1 MQPRV
6 LLHQARRLVTPRGCQ
21 VLRLGAAGATDTPG
35 LAAVYAGTGQ
45 NLEFLR
51 RLFAPGGPSNTLAT
65 LPSPIGL
72 GASARR
78 VLLDSDELLL
88 GDLPPAW
95 AAACGLPQDIAVPA
109 WLRQQVSLPA
119 TGHLL
124 PRHLRR
130 EVERLRRR
138 FDFRVEFDNDPR
150 RHAEFYDRHYR
161 PHVAARFGPEAILV
175 PRDYFLQRSASQ
187 MLACLYLDGQW
198 VSGQLLAREG
208 EVLRFGWYGSRH
220 ESLPVGSSEVLDAA
234 CFDFGRGHGV
244 QRVVLGSTRPSR
256 ADGSYRYKAKFGA
269 VPVATRLPETVLTVQ
284 VRRWSP
290 AVVTAL
296 RSAALV
302 GLRHGRPITWEVVD
316 AASGNVRVDA
326 QPLAIAARLAP

>member
-1 MQPRV
+1 MQAHV
-6 LLHQARRLVTPRGCQ
+6 LLHQARRLVTPLGCQ
-21 VLRLGAAGATDTPG
+21 VLRLGPADAPPAVM
-35 LAAVYAGTGQ
+35 AVYAGTGQ

-51 RLFAPGGPSNTLAT
+51 RLFAPRGPAAKLAEVA
-65 LPSPIGL
+65 SPVGL
-72 GASARR
+72 AGAARR
-78 VLLDSDELLL
+78 VLNDSDDLLL

-95 AAACGLPQDIAVPA
+95 AAVCGLPQDVAVPA
-109 WLRQQVSLPA
+109 WLRQQLTLPA

-138 FDFRVEFDNDPR
+138 FDYRVEFDDDPQR
-150 RHAEFYDRHYR
+150 RAEFHDRHYR

-187 MLACLYLDGQW
+187 TLARLYLDGQW

-208 EVLRFGWYGSRH
+208 EMLRFGWYGARH
-220 ESLPVGSSEVLDAA
+220 ESLPAGSSEVLDAA
-234 CFDFGRGHGV
+234 CIEHARGLGLR
-244 QRVVLGSTRPSR
+244 QVVLGSTRPSR

-290 AVVTAL
+290 AVVEAL
-296 RSAALV
+296 RAAALV
-302 GLRHGRPITWEVVD
+302 GLRRGQPVAWDVVD
-316 AASGNVRVDA
+316 AATGNARVAA
-326 QPLAIAARLAP
+326 QPLFDTGLVTP